1 MQMTRFDLEKVSL
14 TAMWRRM
21 AEECEEISLVGKT
34 VER

>member
-1 MQMTRFDLEKVSL
+1 MQMTRFDFKKMSL
-14 TAMWRRM
+14 SAMWRRM